1 MECGTAEV
9 MSTEERCHTEG
20 IKEGVGEEGKRG
32 GEKSTETEGVM
43 GGRRLQ
49 TAGIWRGEV

>member
-32 GEKSTETEGVM
+32 GEKSTVKQ
-43 GGRRLQ
+43 R
-49 TAGIWRGEV
+49 V

>member
-20 IKEGVGEEGKRG
+20 IKEGVGEERSV
-32 GEKSTETEGVM
+32 EARSP
-43 GGRRLQ
+43 L
-49 TAGIWRGEV
+49 